1 VLLNG
6 NLQTEQ
12 NKDFILRI
20 KTEGKVVPE
29 NAMIFIDGES
39 YFMEN
44 SKAGEFQF
52 KIAKRISDVVF
63 HVEGNAVSSEEYQ
76 LKVVAVPTI
85 ANFEMQLNYRM
96 KSVVNGSSNAII
108 PGNELGK

>member
-1 VLLNG
+1 MV
-6 NLQTEQ
+6 
-12 NKDFILRI
+12 
-20 KTEGKVVPE
+20 
-29 NAMIFIDGES
+29 S

-85 ANFEMQLNYRM
+85 ANFEMQLNYPLYLNR
-96 KSVVNGSSNAII
+96 KSEVVNGTVQ
-108 PGNELGK
+108 

>member
-20 KTEGKVVPE
+20 KKRKVVPE
-29 NAMIFIDGES
+29 NAIFIDGES

-63 HVEGNAVSSEEYQ
+63 HVEGNA
-76 LKVVAVPTI
+76 LKSI
-85 ANFEMQLNYRM
+85 
-96 KSVVNGSSNAII
+96 S
-108 PGNELGK
+108 

>member
-1 VLLNG
+1 LPPAPFKFVLLNG

-39 YFMEN
+39 FMEN

-63 HVEGNAVSSEEYQ
+63 HVEGNAVS
-76 LKVVAVPTI
+76 LKSI
-85 ANFEMQLNYRM
+85 
-96 KSVVNGSSNAII
+96 S
-108 PGNELGK
+108 

>member
-1 VLLNG
+1 
-6 NLQTEQ
+6 
-12 NKDFILRI
+12 
-20 KTEGKVVPE
+20 VVPE

-63 HVEGNAVSSEEYQ
+63 HVEGNAVS
-76 LKVVAVPTI
+76 LKSI
-85 ANFEMQLNYRM
+85 
-96 KSVVNGSSNAII
+96 S
-108 PGNELGK
+108 

>member
-1 VLLNG
+1 
-6 NLQTEQ
+6 
-12 NKDFILRI
+12 
-20 KTEGKVVPE
+20 VVPE

-85 ANFEMQLNYRM
+85 ANFEMQLNYPLYLNR
-96 KSVVNGSSNAII
+96 KSGSQWNR
-108 PGNELGK
+108 

>member
-1 VLLNG
+1 MV
-6 NLQTEQ
+6 
-12 NKDFILRI
+12 
-20 KTEGKVVPE
+20 
-29 NAMIFIDGES
+29 S

-85 ANFEMQLNYRM
+85 ANFEMQLNYPYLNR
-96 KSVVNGSSNAII
+96 KSEVVNGTGNAII
-108 PGNELGK
+108 PEGTKVT